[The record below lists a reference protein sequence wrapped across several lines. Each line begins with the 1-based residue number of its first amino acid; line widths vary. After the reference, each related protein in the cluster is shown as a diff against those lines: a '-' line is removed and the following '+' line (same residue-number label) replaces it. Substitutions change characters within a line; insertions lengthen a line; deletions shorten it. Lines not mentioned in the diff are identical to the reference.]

1 MTAACGRRTGPQPCR
16 GATLCSVSCCRGSM
30 PRQPAECA
38 RIARRASKA
47 AHRTPAPRSGS
58 PAPGSAPH
66 LCRRVL
72 ARGAARAEGDRQRG
86 ETEGPLQRPF
96 SSQGIKRMLLGFALL
111 GLLGGSHAP
120 TPLLSHA
127 PLDRPSSREAA
138 ASQAEW
144 GDHSWGVPQERQE
157 ESSRPWPALVRRLSR
172 RHPGCADPPR

>member
-1 MTAACGRRTGPQPCR
+1 MWAQDWPTALQRGDPLFRLLLPGVYAPAAGGVCTNRPPCKQSSSQDPGPALGLPGPGQRPSPLPSR
-16 GATLCSVSCCRGSM
+16 
-30 PRQPAECA
+30 PA
-38 RIARRASKA
+38 
-47 AHRTPAPRSGS
+47 
-58 PAPGSAPH
+58 
-66 LCRRVL
+66 L